1 MVQSVKYMED
11 KHVKHVDLS
20 SIPRIH
26 VKKKKTVKYG
36 TMYLGSQSQGSK
48 HRNSPGTHK
57 PAIII

>member
-26 VKKKKTVKYG
+26 VKKKNSQVRY
-36 TMYLGSQSQGSK
+36 YVLGITE
-48 HRNSPGTHK
+48 PGK
-57 PAIII
+57 